1 MIETMRI
8 GELAERAGVTP
19 RTIRYYEQIGLLG
32 PSERVG
38 RGFRYYTEH
47 ELARLQKIDALKQLG
62 LSLDEIGSVI
72 DLYFEDA
79 TGIKGKQKVL
89 TILQQH
95 LTETQER
102 IESLQQFRHE
112 LETNIAKV
120 QQLIEQARSD

>member
-38 RGFRYYTEH
+38 RGFRHYTEH
-47 ELARLQKIDALKQLG
+47 ELVRLQKIDALKQLG
-62 LSLDEIGSVI
+62 LSLEEIGSVI

-89 TILQQH
+89 TILRRH

-102 IESLQQFRHE
+102 IKSLQQFRQE
-112 LETNIAKV
+112 LQTNIAKV
-120 QQLIEQARSD
+120 QHLLEQTHSD